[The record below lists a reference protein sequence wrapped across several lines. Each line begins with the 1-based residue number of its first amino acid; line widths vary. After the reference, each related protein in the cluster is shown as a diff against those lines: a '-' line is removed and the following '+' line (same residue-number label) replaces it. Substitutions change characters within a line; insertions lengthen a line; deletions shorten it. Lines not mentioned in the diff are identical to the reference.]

1 MLAGGYSMNR
11 RAVLAFSGGLDT
23 SYCVLY
29 LRQELGMEVTSV
41 TFDCGGWTEDDRRRI
56 TDRARQCGV
65 AEHRWVDLRSDL
77 CERILKP
84 LIRSG
89 FRKGGN
95 YPFCVSAERGLQ
107 AQGLAE
113 AALRG
118 GFDAVCHGSTGA
130 GNDQVRFDVT
140 LRAMLPENV
149 SILTPIRSLSLS
161 REETTRRLEAAGIPV
176 DEKTTVYSINSSLW
190 GTTIGGG
197 PLHDPSQPIP
207 RDVRYGVVDPAEVT
221 LDDENVT
228 IGFDA
233 GVPVSLNGEP
243 LSMVELLERLHR
255 LGGSHGIG
263 RDIHTGDTA
272 LGIKGRIIFEAPAAA
287 IIHLAHREL
296 MKVVLSKHQ
305 LAHRDSV
312 VSLWGTLLHDGLW
325 LDPVLRDI
333 EAYLECEQQHVS
345 GEVTLRLGKGT
356 LELVSLD
363 SVHSRMKGRA
373 RYGETT
379 AGWDG
384 RDAEGFAKIQ
394 SLAFRRRP

>member
-1 MLAGGYSMNR
+1 MNR

-29 LRQELGMEVTSV
+29 LKQELGMEVTSV
-41 TFDCGGWTEDDRRRI
+41 TFDCGGWTDEDRRRI
-56 TDRARQCGV
+56 TDRALQCGV
-65 AEHRWVDLRSDL
+65 VEHKWVDLRPEL

-89 FRKGGN
+89 YRKGGN
-95 YPFCVSAERGLQ
+95 YPFCVGAERGLQ

-149 SILTPIRSLSLS
+149 EILTPIRSLSLS
-161 REETTRRLEAAGIPV
+161 REETTRRLESAGIPV
-176 DEKTTVYSINSSLW
+176 EAKTTLYSINSSLW

-207 RDVRYGVVDPAEVT
+207 RDVRYRVLDPHDVT
-221 LDDENVT
+221 AADEEAT
-228 IGFDA
+228 IGFES
-233 GVPVSLNGEP
+233 GVPVSLNGEA
-243 LSMVELLERLHR
+243 LNMVELLERLDR
-255 LGGSHGIG
+255 LGEAHGIG
-263 RDIHTGDTA
+263 RDVHTGDTA
-272 LGIKGRIIFEAPAAA
+272 LGIKGRIIFEAPAAT

-296 MKVVLSKHQ
+296 MKIVLSKHQ

-312 VSLWGTLLHDGLW
+312 VALWGTLLHDGLW

-333 EAYLECEQQHVS
+333 EAYLESEQQQVT
-345 GEVTLRLGKGT
+345 GEVTVRLGKGT

-384 RDAEGFAKIQ
+384 RDAEGFTKIQ
-394 SLAFRRRP
+394 SLTFGRRA